1 MTIDENEMKRQIEEQ
16 IKKSFE
22 SSLAQSSKMQ
32 EEMLKQMSK
41 NVAGSVNA
49 ADLRSCV
56 LNGKTYSFMVSN
68 VEGKKCLLSENYK
81 LVFNDLNKDINAN
94 YFDVYNVSLVDD
106 GVVFSG
112 YTLSKIKTTGEFM
125 LYYVNQEGDFFDLYK
140 FAAMPKDEEVCAQAI
155 NNHET
160 FKNKALKGVSLSEYL
175 DLRSKTV
182 SKVRFIFEQAK
193 SFKHYAIMPE
203 YKLLL
208 LRFEPVATQYHYLL
222 SVAYDYKDDKFF
234 ILNTAEALEF
244 FINTNKMQLSK
255 ETGEVI
261 SSEGVDLLSWL
272 LAFTSV
278 NQFKELIYTTEDL
291 VHSAHAKSGN
301 PPVNLN
307 QLKKVLDKIRNDVK
321 APFVEDGVFTA
332 LFLNKSGTG
341 QIEKWT
347 VSYAD
352 SDKNVS
358 VKMQVLVDDV
368 FVPDF
373 MTEDFTGGQ
382 IKYIN

>member
-1 MTIDENEMKRQIEEQ
+1 MAIDENEMKRQIEEQ
-16 IKKSFE
+16 IKKSFSE
-22 SSLAQSSKMQ
+22 SLVQSSKMQ
-32 EEMLKQMSK
+32 EEMMKQMSQ
-41 NVAGSVNA
+41 NMNA
-49 ADLRSCV
+49 TSSADLRSCV
-56 LNGKTYSFMVSN
+56 LNGKTYSFVISN
-68 VEGKKCLLSENYK
+68 ADGKKCLLSENYK
-81 LVFNDLNKDINAN
+81 LVFSDLNKDINAN
-94 YFDVYNVSLVDD
+94 YFDVYNVSLVDN
-106 GVVFSG
+106 GVVFSS

-140 FAAMPKDEEVCAQAI
+140 FGAMPRDEEVCAQAI

-160 FKNKALKGVSLSEYL
+160 FKTRSLKDVSLSDYL

-182 SKVRFIFEQAK
+182 GKVRFTFEQAK
-193 SFKHYAIMPE
+193 NFKHYAIMPE

-208 LRFEPVATQYHYLL
+208 LRFEPVTTQYHYLL
-222 SVAYDYKDDKFF
+222 SVVYDYKDDKFF
-234 ILNTAEALEF
+234 ILNTADALEF

-261 SSEGVDLLSWL
+261 SSDGVNLLSWL

-278 NQFKELIYTTEDL
+278 NQFKDLIYSTEEL
-291 VHSAHAKSGN
+291 VHAAHAKSGN

-307 QLKKVLDKIRNDVK
+307 QLKKILDKIRSDVN
-321 APFVEDGVFTA
+321 APFVEAGVFTA

-347 VSYAD
+347 ISYVD
-352 SDKNVS
+352 SDKSVA
-358 VKMQVLVDDV
+358 VKMQVLADNV

-373 MTEDFTGGQ
+373 MTEDYTGGQ

>member
-1 MTIDENEMKRQIEEQ
+1 MAIDENEMKRQIEEQ
-16 IKKSFE
+16 IKKSFTE
-22 SSLAQSSKMQ
+22 SMAQSSKMQ
-32 EEMLKQMSK
+32 EEMFKQMTK
-41 NVAGSVNA
+41 NMTSAVNA

-56 LNGKTYSFMVSN
+56 LNGKTYSFVISN
-68 VEGKKCLLSENYK
+68 ADGKKCLLSENYK
-81 LVFNDLNKDINAN
+81 LVFSDLNKDINAN
-94 YFDVYNVSLVDD
+94 YFDVYNVSLIDNEVA
-106 GVVFSG
+106 FSG

-160 FKNKALKGVSLSEYL
+160 FKTRALKGVSLSEYL

-182 SKVRFIFEQAK
+182 SKVRFTFEQAK
-193 SFKHYAIMPE
+193 NFKHYAIMPD

-208 LRFEPVATQYHYLL
+208 LRFEPVTTPYHYML

-234 ILNTAEALEF
+234 ILNTADALEF

-261 SSEGVDLLSWL
+261 SSESTDLLSWL
-272 LAFTSV
+272 IAFTSV

-291 VHSAHAKSGN
+291 VHFAHASSGN

-307 QLKKVLDKIRNDVK
+307 QLRKILDKIRSDVK
-321 APFVEDGVFTA
+321 APFIENGVFTA

-347 VSYAD
+347 ISYAD
-352 SDKNVS
+352 SDKNAA
-358 VKMQVLVDDV
+358 VKMQVLADNV

-373 MTEDFTGGQ
+373 MTEDYTGGQ